1 MGGKGKQSIFF
12 FLEDLLCLIP
22 GEKMFEFSAGLVWLK
37 IPIMGKTR
45 LIASQNT
52 PEDIFSVV
60 YRFILGR
67 RHFGVI
73 SWIHMIQ
80 KNQGV
85 MPLLTSFLE
94 PFSCSDLS
102 CLCWSLLTSI
112 QPRSMSDTVWW
123 SKNKKRGSLLCT
135 QTKSRFSSGTYE
147 RNRTLSFF
155 I

>member
-1 MGGKGKQSIFF
+1 
-12 FLEDLLCLIP
+12 
-22 GEKMFEFSAGLVWLK
+22 
-37 IPIMGKTR
+37 MGKTR

-52 PEDIFSVV
+52 PEAVFSMV
-60 YRFILGR
+60 YRFILAR

-80 KNQGV
+80 KNQGE
-85 MPLLTSFLE
+85 MPSLTSFFE

-123 SKNKKRGSLLCT
+123 SKNKKRSSLLCT
-135 QTKSRFSSGTYE
+135 QTQSRFSSGTCG
-147 RNRTLSFF
+147 RNRTLELFYVNSAGQLLITQKYAQMHMLANPVYLSLIFF
-155 I
+155 SSL